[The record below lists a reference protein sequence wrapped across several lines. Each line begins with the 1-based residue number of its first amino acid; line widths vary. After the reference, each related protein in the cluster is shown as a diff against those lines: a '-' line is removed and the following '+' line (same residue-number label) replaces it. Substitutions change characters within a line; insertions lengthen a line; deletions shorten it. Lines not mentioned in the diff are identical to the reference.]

1 MKKQVTHG
9 RNQIGSSRARHT
21 APAQDI
27 IREGSFHP
35 ASFAVFALLS
45 LLVMFGWYV
54 FVCDT
59 LLQNLGR
66 LHPTKGIPPW
76 TLATAI
82 IELLHVITIV
92 SDHVLI
98 VTHAYD
104 WHGHA
109 CASHDTLCSCDILV
123 AWSWLSPQS
132 VLPLSMGCGSSSS
145 PFRAQAR
152 SKNASKTISFKEM
165 HHSTQHLVI
174 FGFPFEGSAKW
185 KGLKVDYRW
194 RLRFWCSG
202 FALQSFW

>member
-1 MKKQVTHG
+1 M
-9 RNQIGSSRARHT
+9 
-21 APAQDI
+21 
-27 IREGSFHP
+27 
-35 ASFAVFALLS
+35 
-45 LLVMFGWYV
+45 
-54 FVCDT
+54 
-59 LLQNLGR
+59 
-66 LHPTKGIPPW
+66 
-76 TLATAI
+76 
-82 IELLHVITIV
+82 
-92 SDHVLI
+92 I

-174 FGFPFEGSAKW
+174 FGFPFVFICSVISALRPGYYAKNAPVAYHDHW
-185 KGLKVDYRW
+185 PYTEHGGPCGRW
-194 RLRFWCSG
+194 QGPECTSVGHPEIRGIGTGCDHLRKTRTTTPHAQTPGIIPIITPQILRCIESELIAKIG
-202 FALQSFW
+202 GILS